1 MQIIL
6 PGHDQANPI
15 LANHIEKRDFQK
27 AQMTTDY
34 RSDNLFDEQHPVV
47 QWLKQSV
54 QRAVVDYAQHLGID
68 YSLDFTIQA
77 WANINCTGNYHNLH
91 NQPHAWLSGS

>member
-1 MQIIL
+1 MEITL

-15 LANHIEKRDFQK
+15 LADHIEKRDIQK

-34 RSDNLFDEQHPVV
+34 LSDNLFDEQHPVI

-54 QRAVVDYAQHLGID
+54 QRAVVDYAQNLGD
-68 YSLDFTIQA
+68 RL
-77 WANINCTGNYHNLH
+77 
-91 NQPHAWLSGS
+91 QPRFCYPGVGEYEPDGGLS